1 MTLEPFDCWS
11 LRDNTQRG
19 VCCTGEGGRVEG
31 DTVVTTFASLKC
43 LLVWGASDKNVNR
56 EVSGWLSQLM

>member
-1 MTLEPFDCWS
+1 MTLEPFVCWS

-19 VCCTGEGGRVEG
+19 VCTGEGGRVEG
-31 DTVVTTFASLKC
+31 DIGVTTFASVEC
-43 LLVWGASDKNVNR
+43 LLVWGASDKNVNM